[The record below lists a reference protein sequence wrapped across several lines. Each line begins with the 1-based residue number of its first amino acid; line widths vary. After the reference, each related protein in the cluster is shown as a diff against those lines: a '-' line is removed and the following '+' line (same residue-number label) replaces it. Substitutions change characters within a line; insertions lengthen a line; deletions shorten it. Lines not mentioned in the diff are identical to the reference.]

1 MALNNS
7 DAVKVFESYMITLW
21 DAGWHGRVLS
31 VKHND
36 GEEIK
41 LSFMVVSRALHP
53 ENCNINVGQF
63 INNFNDKG
71 GSFHSRRNKLQIL
84 VLNQSSGV

>member
-1 MALNNS
+1 VALNNS

-41 LSFMVVSRALHP
+41 LSFGSKPRAAP
-53 ENCNINVGQF
+53 
-63 INNFNDKG
+63 
-71 GSFHSRRNKLQIL
+71 
-84 VLNQSSGV
+84 